1 MNALLPLLMPFIGK
15 VRPLFILIH
24 KIPEP
29 ITDFYPCI
37 GFMEILNL
45 FRIHIA
51 ICHTDT
57 DLPQVLFFR
66 NNKCITERLH
76 QMYFLWLPDML
87 QFLVGSLDLIYDHLS
102 VFPVDHAIRT
112 SLDLNLIVLIW
123 YDITKRHL
131 RFILQ
136 PHALLDHPVNPAAV
150 LHGIRRSR
158 MSVINIALPENKFHK
173 IPHRNLN
180 IHVGT
185 SFLFSLSVFSACIF
199 CLYLYLYLLSAVICI
214 YYLYF
219 LYLLPVFSVFATCV
233 FCICYLCFLSIFYV
247 AGLLCQDSHIGP
259 FLLSPTAWE
268 VSSLVCR
275 LWMAACLLAPAV
287 IHTYL
292 VKIIIWVE

>member
-45 FRIHIA
+45 FRIHVA
-51 ICHTDT
+51 IGHTDT
-57 DLPQVLFFR
+57 DLPQVFFFCH
-66 NNKCITERLH
+66 NKCITERLH

-87 QFLVGSLDLIYDHLS
+87 QFLVGSLDFIYDHLS
-102 VFPVDHAIRT
+102 VFPMDHAIRT
-112 SLDLNLIVLIW
+112 SFDLNLIVLIW

-136 PHALLDHPVNPAAV
+136 PHAFLDHSVDPAAV

-158 MSVINIALPENKFHK
+158 MSVINITFPENKFHK
-173 IPHRNLN
+173 ISHRNLN

-185 SFLFSLSVFSACIF
+185 SLLFSLSVFSVSIF
-199 CLYLYLYLLSAVICI
+199 IYICCLLLSVFFSMFPS
-214 YYLYF
+214 YF
-219 LYLLPVFSVFATCV
+219 PYCMDPPPGASSR
-233 FCICYLCFLSIFYV
+233 ILCMEP
-247 AGLLCQDSHIGP
+247 HIAS
-259 FLLSPTAWE
+259 FLLSPTAWK
-268 VSSLVCR
+268 VSSIVCR
-275 LWMAACLLAPAV
+275 LWMTVCLLSPAA

-292 VKIIIWVE
+292 LKIIIWDE